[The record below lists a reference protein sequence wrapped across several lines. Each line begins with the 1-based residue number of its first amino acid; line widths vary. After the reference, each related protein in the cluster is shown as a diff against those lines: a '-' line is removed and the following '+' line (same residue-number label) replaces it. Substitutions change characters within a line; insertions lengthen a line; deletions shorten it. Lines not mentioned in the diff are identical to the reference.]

1 MAMKLLPYLKAHRW
15 RIAWA
20 LLQVL
25 LIAGFELLKPWPLQI
40 VIDNALGGKPFPIA
54 ALSSSPVKLLLL
66 ACVGM
71 VVVHFGA
78 GVLTLLHNYT
88 AIRIGQD
95 MVNDLRGALYA
106 HLQRLSLAF
115 HSRQRVGD
123 LLYRITADSFAVQTM
138 IMNGALPI
146 LSALVLLAGMLVVLF
161 PLDPTLTVLALTVV
175 PVLFALIAL
184 FNRKIVEIAGDVR
197 TTESRVYSLVQW
209 AMSSIKLVQAFTKE
223 EEEHRR
229 FMGASRESLQ
239 ATLRLYSWQ
248 TLYSGTV
255 NLVIAA
261 GTAIV
266 VFAGAQAVISG
277 TLSIGQLIVFI
288 SYLAQLYAPI
298 NQITQ
303 SWGLIAGARVG
314 ARKIF
319 EILDT
324 EPDLKD
330 GTRNFPPSG
339 ARGEVAWS
347 GVDFRYRADTPI
359 LTGIELKV
367 PAGTKI
373 AVVGPTGAGKSTLL
387 GLLPRFYDPSAGSV
401 AIDGVDVR
409 EYTLRSLR
417 SQIAMVLQPP
427 LIFPLSVRDNI
438 AYGRPG
444 ADDAAIEQ
452 AARLAQVDD
461 LIASLPAGYDTLLG
475 ESGAALSE
483 GEKQRITIARALLR
497 DAPILI
503 LDEPTSAL
511 DVTTEAL
518 VMAGIERLMVGRTT
532 FIIAH
537 RLSTVRRCDRILV
550 LHGGAIVEQGTLSEL
565 LRLNGFFAEYY
576 RTQFAPEEEHD
587 RAGRASGLKSFRGF
601 GETSDRHHKPFPR
614 VPEIVLNTGLTP
626 TLISHSP
633 STA

>member
-1 MAMKLLPYLKAHRW
+1 MAMKLLAYLKPHRW
-15 RIAWA
+15 RITWA
-20 LLQVL
+20 LAQVL
-25 LIAGFELLKPWPLQI
+25 LISGFELLKPWPLQI
-40 VIDNALGGKPFPIA
+40 VIDNALGNKPFPIA
-54 ALSSSPVKLLLL
+54 ALSSSPGNLLLL
-66 ACVGM
+66 ASVGI

-78 GVLTLLHNYT
+78 GALTLLHNYT
-88 AIRIGQD
+88 AIRIGQY

-161 PLDPTLTVLALTVV
+161 PIDPALTMLALTVV
-175 PVLFALIAL
+175 PALFALISL
-184 FNRKIVEIAGDVR
+184 FNRKIVEVAGDVR

-223 EEEHRR
+223 EEEHQR

-255 NLVIAA
+255 NLVIAG
-261 GTAIV
+261 GTALV
-266 VFAGAQAVISG
+266 VFSGARAVISG

-303 SWGLIAGARVG
+303 SWGMIAGARVG
-314 ARKIF
+314 ARRIF

-324 EPDLKD
+324 EPDLED

-339 ARGEVAWS
+339 ACGEVAWS
-347 GVDFRYRADTPI
+347 GVSFRYRPDTPI
-359 LTGIELKV
+359 LTGVDLNV

-417 SQIAMVLQPP
+417 NQIAMVLQPP

-452 AARLAQVDD
+452 AARLARIDD

-475 ESGAALSE
+475 ESGASLSE

-497 DAPILI
+497 NSPILI
-503 LDEPTSAL
+503 IDEPTSAL

-518 VMAGIERLMVGRTT
+518 VMAGIEGLMAGRTT

-537 RLSTVRRCDRILV
+537 RLSTVRRCDRIVV
-550 LHGGAIVEQGTLSEL
+550 LRGGLIVEQGTLPEL
-565 LRLNGFFAEYY
+565 LRRDGFFAEYY
-576 RTQFAPEEEHD
+576 RTQFAPQEAHEEQ
-587 RAGRASGLKSFRGF
+587 FRV
-601 GETSDRHHKPFPR
+601 E
-614 VPEIVLNTGLTP
+614 V
-626 TLISHSP
+626 
-633 STA
+633 

>member
-1 MAMKLLPYLKAHRW
+1 MSQFTMVMKLLPYLKAHRW

-54 ALSSSPVKLLLL
+54 ALSSSPVKLLFL

-95 MVNDLRGALYA
+95 MVNDLRSALYA

-123 LLYRITADSFAVQTM
+123 LLYRLTADSFAVQTM

-146 LSALVLLAGMLVVLF
+146 LSAVVLLGGMLVVLF

-184 FNRKIVEIAGDVR
+184 FNRKIVQIAGDVR

-324 EPDLKD
+324 ETDLKD
-330 GTRNFPPSG
+330 GMRKFPPSG
-339 ARGEVAWS
+339 ARGEIAWS

-401 AIDGVDVR
+401 AIDGIDVR

-417 SQIAMVLQPP
+417 NQIAMVLQPP

-444 ADDAAIEQ
+444 ADDRAIQE
-452 AARLAQVDD
+452 AARLAQVDE

-497 DAPILI
+497 DAPILV

-518 VMAGIERLMVGRTT
+518 VMAGIERLMMGRTT

-537 RLSTVRRCDRILV
+537 RLSTVRQCDRILV
-550 LHGGAIVEQGTLSEL
+550 LRGGAIVEQGTLPEL

-576 RTQFAPEEEHD
+576 RTQFAPEQEHTEQV
-587 RAGRASGLKSFRGF
+587 GL
-601 GETSDRHHKPFPR
+601 R
-614 VPEIVLNTGLTP
+614 V
-626 TLISHSP
+626 
-633 STA
+633 

>member
-1 MAMKLLPYLKAHRW
+1 MVTKLLPYLKPHRW

-25 LIAGFELLKPWPLQI
+25 LIAGFELLKPWPLQV
-40 VIDNALGGKPFPIA
+40 VIDNVLGGKQFPVAIF
-54 ALSSSPVKLLLL
+54 SSSPWSLLLL
-66 ACVGM
+66 ACGGI

-78 GVLTLLHNYT
+78 GALTLLHNYT
-88 AIRIGQD
+88 AIRIGQS

-146 LSALVLLAGMLVVLF
+146 LSALALLAGMLVVLF
-161 PLDPTLTVLALTVV
+161 PLDPTLTLLALTIV
-175 PVLFALIAL
+175 PVLFALISL
-184 FNRKIVEIAGDVR
+184 FNRKIVDIATEVR

-209 AMSSIKLVQAFTKE
+209 TMSSIKLVQAFTKE
-223 EEEHRR
+223 EEEHQR
-229 FMGASRESLQ
+229 FMGASQESLR

-255 NLVIAA
+255 NLVIAG
-261 GTAIV
+261 GTALV
-266 VFAGAQAVISG
+266 VLAGARAVIAG
-277 TLSIGQLIVFI
+277 TLSVGQLIVFI

-314 ARKIF
+314 ARRIF

-324 EPDLKD
+324 EDDLED
-330 GTRNFPPSG
+330 GARSFPPEG
-339 ARGEVAWS
+339 ARGVVVWS
-347 GVDFRYRADTPI
+347 DVSFRYRPDTPV
-359 LTGIELKV
+359 LAGIDLKV
-367 PAGTKI
+367 SAGSKI

-387 GLLPRFYDPSAGSV
+387 GLLPRFYDPSAGFV
-401 AIDGVDVR
+401 AIDGIDLR
-409 EYTLRSLR
+409 EYRLKSLR
-417 SQIAMVLQPP
+417 QQIAMVLQPP

-444 ADDAAIEQ
+444 ADDAAIEA
-452 AARLAQVDD
+452 AARSARIHD
-461 LIASLPAGYDTLLG
+461 LIASLPGGYDTLIG
-475 ESGAALSE
+475 ETGATLSE

-497 DAPILI
+497 DAPMLI

-511 DVTTEAL
+511 DVATEAL
-518 VMAGIERLMVGRTT
+518 VMAGIERLMAGRTT

-537 RLSTVRRCDRILV
+537 RLSTVRRCDWIIV
-550 LHGGAIVEQGTLSEL
+550 LHDGVIVEQGTLLEL
-565 LRLNGFFAEYY
+565 LRHNGYFADYY
-576 RTQFAPEEEHD
+576 RTQFAPEEEH
-587 RAGRASGLKSFRGF
+587 AN
-601 GETSDRHHKPFPR
+601 
-614 VPEIVLNTGLTP
+614 EIRLGV
-626 TLISHSP
+626 
-633 STA
+633 